1 MPRKPTARKRVRW
14 LESAASATSVGA
26 MISTWPIPVA
36 PQAAAAQARPRREL
50 MAALARIDG
59 WGPGAW
65 REVLAAWRLE
75 RAVLVVEPVEGGDQL
90 DANATLLIDDR
101 RFPRAAAGTAVAD
114 ACADWLLRRAEADL
128 IAGSPVRC
136 ATLTPNEAVLATN
149 ACWLD
154 DGAPPLACLRLRLRL
169 PMQGMCIDGTVFAR
183 FVRRCE
189 RFLAATRTG
198 WRAHARA
205 VAVQRALR
213 AALPAHGLVAFLGDG
228 SRIARHGARAAPGCT
243 PLRAPPGLATAID
256 LGALGRVRGL
266 GIRRGITALAG
277 AAYHGKSTLMQ
288 AIAAGR
294 YDHPPGDGRELVVAD
309 AGALAVQA
317 EDGRRIKRQ
326 DLSGFFPRLPGG
338 DARDFSTIR
347 ASGATSMAAS
357 LLQGVAAG
365 SRLLLVDED
374 SAASNFLALD
384 PAMRRLLGG
393 AARGGATL
401 VECLPA
407 LDAAGV
413 SVVIVAGAGTA
424 ALAAAARVLLLDRFR
439 VRDCTARARRF
450 APKVARLPLTV
461 PRRVIADDADR
472 LLGPRH
478 FLRVDAREPE
488 RPIADGVALDLRRCG
503 WELDEGLARGAYLA
517 AAWCCRLARGV
528 TTDLDELG
536 RRYQAFIDQRGVRG
550 LDPYDTTYLAA
561 PPWPLVATV
570 LERLPAPAL
579 RSRR

>member
-1 MPRKPTARKRVRW
+1 MPSP
-14 LESAASATSVGA
+14 
-26 MISTWPIPVA
+26 WPVPIA
-36 PQAAAAQARPRREL
+36 PQAALAQARPRRDL

-59 WGPGAW
+59 WGLGAW
-65 REVLAAWRLE
+65 REVLACWRLGA
-75 RAVLVVEPVEGGDQL
+75 AVLAVEPVDGGEQL
-90 DANATLLIDDR
+90 DANATLVIDDR
-101 RFPRAAAGTAVAD
+101 RFPPAAPGTAVAD
-114 ACADWLLRRAEADL
+114 ACADWLLRRADAL
-128 IAGSPVRC
+128 LVPGSPVRC
-136 ATLTPNEAVLATN
+136 ATLAPNEAVLASN

-154 DGAPPLACLRLRLRL
+154 AGTPPVACLRLRLRL
-169 PMQGMCIDGTVFAR
+169 PMQGMGIDGQGFAR
-183 FVRRCE
+183 FVRRIE
-189 RFLAATRTG
+189 RVLALTRSG

-205 VAVQRALR
+205 VALQRALR

-228 SRIARHGARAAPGCT
+228 ARIARRGERPAPGCR
-243 PLRAPPGLATAID
+243 PLRAPADLATVID
-256 LGALGRVRGL
+256 LGAFGRVRGL
-266 GIRRGITALAG
+266 GIGVGITALAG

-309 AGALAVQA
+309 AGALTLQA

-326 DLSGFFPRLPGG
+326 DLSGFFAGLPGG
-338 DARDFSTIR
+338 DARDFTTER

-384 PAMRRLLGG
+384 PAMRRLLGPS
-393 AARGGATL
+393 ARGGATL

-407 LDAAGV
+407 LADAGV

-424 ALAAAARVLLLDRFR
+424 ALAPARRVLLLDRFR
-439 VRDCTARARRF
+439 VRDRTARARRF
-450 APKVARLPLTV
+450 APKVARLPLAI
-461 PRRVIADDADR
+461 PRRVIVDDGDR

-478 FLRVDAREPE
+478 FLRVDARDPL
-488 RPIADGVALDLRRCG
+488 RPTADGVAVDLRRCG
-503 WELDEGLARGAYLA
+503 WDLDEGLARGAYLA
-517 AAWCCRLARGV
+517 AAWCCRLAGGAAI
-528 TTDLDELG
+528 DLDELG
-536 RRYQAFIDQRGVRG
+536 RRYAAFIAERGVRG

-561 PPWPLVATV
+561 PPWALVATV